1 MSAMTSLQR
10 VAATLGNREPDRV
23 PFFLSLT
30 MHGARELGLSIKE
43 YFSRAEHVAE
53 GQLRMRARYGHDCLN
68 GVPYAPV
75 EVEAWGGEVIFSD
88 DGPPNS
94 GMPLIGSP
102 EEINRL
108 TPPAI
113 HDAPCLMEVLKAQR
127 IMKSRIGDEAPI
139 IGVVVSPFSLPVM
152 QMGFGPYLDLMH
164 EQPALFARL
173 MAVNEEFCVAW
184 ANAQLEAGATFIC
197 YFDPVSSTTIVPREM
212 YLKSGYLVAKRTIAR
227 IKGPTATHLASGRC
241 LPIIGDIAETG
252 TQAIG
257 ISVREELK
265 DVKAECRGRLTVV
278 GNLNGIEM
286 RHWSDKEAEQAVK
299 HAIASAGRG
308 GGFVLAD
315 NHGEIPWQVPE
326 SVLTAIAVAVR
337 TWGEYPLTWVEA
349 YERENPHP
357 GL

>member
-10 VAATLGNREPDRV
+10 VVTTLGYREPDRV
-23 PFFLSLT
+23 PFFLAVT

-53 GQLRMRARYGHDCLN
+53 GQLRMRERYGHDCLN
-68 GVPYAPV
+68 GCFYAPV
-75 EVEAWGGEVIFSD
+75 EEEAWGGEVVFSD

-94 GMPLIGSP
+94 GTPMIGSP
-102 EEINRL
+102 EGIYRL
-108 TPPAI
+108 TPPSI
-113 HDAPCLMEVLKAQR
+113 RETPCLAEVLKAQR
-127 IMKSRIGDEAPI
+127 IMKARVGDDVPI

-152 QMGFGPYLDLMH
+152 QMGFGPYLDLMYEH
-164 EQPALFARL
+164 PALFDRL

-197 YFDPVSSTTIVPREM
+197 YFDPVSSPSIVTREI
-212 YLKSGYLVAKRTIAR
+212 YLKNGFPVAKRTIAR
-227 IKGPTATHLASGRC
+227 IKGPTATHLASGRS
-241 LPIIGDIAETG
+241 LPIIGDIMETG
-252 TQAIG
+252 TKALG
-257 ISVREELK
+257 VSTLEELK
-265 DVKAECRGRLTVV
+265 AVKEACCGRLTVV
-278 GNLNGIEM
+278 GNLNGIDM

-299 HAIASAGRG
+299 HAIAGAGHG

-326 SVLTAIAVAVR
+326 SVLTAIAEAVR

-349 YERENPHP
+349 YDRQNSRA